1 MALPLALCTLSARD
15 TAPGTS
21 MAPQDYASQYRT
33 QLNIVWSCLTTIFMC
48 TWVSLHP
55 NIPQPLD
62 TRGLGRWKKLKIHVL
77 RLIKGSLI
85 PFIVAILVPE
95 WVLGVS
101 LSQFLMARSL
111 AKKHG
116 M

>member
-1 MALPLALCTLSARD
+1 MALPLAPYTLSVRD
-15 TAPGTS
+15 AAPETS

-33 QLNIVWSCLTTIFMC
+33 QSNIVWSCLTTIFLC

-55 NIPQPLD
+55 NIPQPLN
-62 TRGLGRWKKLKIHVL
+62 TTGLGRWKKLRIHI
-77 RLIKGSLI
+77 RRFIRGSLI
-85 PFIVAILVPE
+85 PFIVAILAPE

-101 LSQFLMARSL
+101 LRQFLMARSL
-111 AKKHG
+111 AKQHG